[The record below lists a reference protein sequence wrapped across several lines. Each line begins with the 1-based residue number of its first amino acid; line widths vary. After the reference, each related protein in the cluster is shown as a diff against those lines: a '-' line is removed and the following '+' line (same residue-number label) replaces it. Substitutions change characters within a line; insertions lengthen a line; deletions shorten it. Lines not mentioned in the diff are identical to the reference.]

1 MQRNIDHNKY
11 ILIVDKFV
19 MIKGD
24 TPKVLSDDSLKI
36 EVKPHPFSFNIS
48 RDKQLNEHIAKAI
61 NLMGGTGDNAEANYQ
76 SALADLT
83 SKSQEVV
90 SILASEYKNLP
101 KNQYLD
107 RWSLVQLLVDL
118 KDPSSLPILD
128 EILSSQIPSEE
139 SKDPHSFSTVR
150 EEVIIRTTAV
160 EALIQIAVDRNT
172 QALELLLKHV
182 QHENSSVK
190 RASIQGYLAYGG
202 TEAHETLLRVLPKK
216 DHLILNIHRKDVREV
231 PQAEGGMYLAPRK
244 TPETYELP
252 PAQLPNKKDKNIT
265 ISMNRDSVN
274 APINHKSDEEK
285 VDNG

>member
-1 MQRNIDHNKY
+1 MTRE
-11 ILIVDKFV
+11 
-19 MIKGD
+19 D

-36 EVKPHPFSFNIS
+36 EVKTHPFNFNES
-48 RDKQLNEHIAKAI
+48 RDQQLNEQIAKAI

-83 SKSQEVV
+83 RKSKEVV
-90 SILASEYKNLP
+90 SVLASEYKNIP

-107 RWSLVQLLVDL
+107 RWSLVQLSVDL

-128 EILSSQIPSEE
+128 EILSSQIPPEE

-160 EALIQIAVDRNT
+160 EALIQIAADRNT

-182 QHENSSVK
+182 QHENFSIK
-190 RASIQGYLAYGG
+190 RASIQGYLANGG
-202 TEAHETLLRVLPKK
+202 EEAHETLLRVLPKK
-216 DHLILNIHRKDVREV
+216 DHHILNIHRKDVREV

-244 TPETYELP
+244 TRETYELP

-265 ISMNRDSVN
+265 ISVNRDSTN
-274 APINHKSDEEK
+274 APSNHNQRRRRK
-285 VDNG
+285 